1 MIRWNDEH
9 PELEFTKETPGQ
21 SDFIACQD
29 DGTPLEE
36 VEEATAFIRQKAGVE
51 GIDKL
56 FDKQG
61 IDLVI
66 APGDSALCIYSS
78 YAGYPVGTAP
88 IPSYIHPNGRPFGI
102 QVIARAGQEAL
113 ILRFMAALKDKVGGH
128 PLPKALMEFKPP
140 VKNTSEP
147 EQQMIL

>member
-1 MIRWNDEH
+1 MIKWNEEH

-21 SDFIACQD
+21 SDFIACQND
-29 DGTPLEE
+29 STPLQE

-56 FDKQG
+56 FDEQG
-61 IDLVI
+61 IDLVV

-88 IPSYIHPNGRPFGI
+88 VPSYIHPNGRPFGI
-102 QVIARAGQEAL
+102 QVIARPGQEAL
-113 ILRFMAALKDKVGGH
+113 ILRFMAALEDKIGGH
-128 PLPKALMEFKPP
+128 PLPKALMSFGTHEE
-140 VKNTSEP
+140 NLTEP